1 VSGKNAQP
9 QVRLDERLAYGG
21 ADSIV
26 LIDNGH
32 YVQCKQFPERLPA
45 VEVVTAL
52 VTRRGKEDGSAP
64 RERRLPRIRR
74 PGEHARTSLRS
85 LRVRSTCAMVML
97 SCENRSS

>member
-1 VSGKNAQP
+1 MSGNNAQP
-9 QVRLDERLAYGG
+9 QVRPDERLAYGG

-32 YVQCKQFPERLPA
+32 YVQCKKLPESLPA
-45 VEVVTAL
+45 VEVVAAL
-52 VTRRGKEDGSAP
+52 VTRRGKGGGPVP
-64 RERRLPRIRR
+64 REQRLPRIQR
-74 PGEHARTSLRS
+74 PGEGARTSLKS